1 MDPGEYG
8 MENFSCRAVC
18 LFLFTLSVMHE
29 MLAEVQSVSVAL
41 AVVAVVAVVAEAVAV
56 VSLPAVVAVTVLLPK
71 LLPLQALLLSVMLWL
86 WLLVFYVIIRYCFLL
101 LLVFF
106 DYCCWIAVCWTSL
119 AATTVKRPP
128 DPRIVTCMKMALLLW
143 NVLLGTSNGR
153 NLEFL
158 GFAACFQS
166 GNI

>member
-29 MLAEVQSVSVAL
+29 MLAEVQSFSVAL
-41 AVVAVVAVVAEAVAV
+41 AVVAVVAEAVAV
-56 VSLPAVVAVTVLLPK
+56 VSLPAVIAVTVLLPK

-86 WLLVFYVIIRYCFLL
+86 WLLVLYLIRYCFLL

-106 DYCCWIAVCWTSL
+106 DYCCWIAAVCWTSF
-119 AATTVKRPP
+119 AAKTVKRPP
-128 DPRIVTCMKMALLLW
+128 RSQDCDLHEDGLAAMECAAWHIKWQKSRVSRFCGLLSKW
-143 NVLLGTSNGR
+143 EYLG
-153 NLEFL
+153 
-158 GFAACFQS
+158 
-166 GNI
+166 